1 MGALLFGENGAVL
14 DELEESALERE
25 LSDKTAQYGILSCI
39 TTALLASLIW
49 YAISYQPHWFQ
60 SPFVCALLLLTIS
73 LAFLPCAL
81 AFAVKAAAE
90 GYLPKR
96 LGGEPVHQHVGPG
109 MSVLVI
115 AIVFGIVFVAR
126 VFESNIGNLLITD
139 DVGLAV
145 VSLIGLAFLSL
156 IFVPHILRSTGVQ
169 SIVRTPSVTG
179 LFKSRLWKIITF
191 VPRGLAR
198 GASILDSWMVH
209 AIAPMAGATQSTTGH
224 RYFVL
229 VLQIGATTILAW
241 NLPSPVGLFAIAWA
255 ALIAISVARRW
266 SWTELDREYALRNPN
281 YDDSNLRVGVKED
294 LRDEALLALLVM
306 IFLLPLGMRQLHYSF
321 GEVFLVPDAIE
332 TNPVAWISFFGAELA
347 KSIPFV
353 DWVDIYGAE
362 NSTQIEQ
369 FDCSG
374 EILCD
379 SNGLSR
385 AAISSHI
392 VFGARAVVD
401 LVFLAALLQA
411 ISVARRWS
419 QHKTMFFNKEIDRL
433 DPMLERSEFSK
444 IARRVNENWMFK
456 DEIERLE
463 HYNKIRLAS
472 IRLTHGEDTTMWQV
486 ATEIMKRKGI
496 PTSSPSE
503 QLSELVAQKRID
515 QFAVLAALKQATE
528 SNDLDI
534 DTIIYT
540 RKQLNGKAAYN
551 QARMELVNALI
562 NHEVAP
568 ASNPRVRTDT
578 LRQQR
583 TALRHIL
590 VGETRD
596 SISGVRLLALLSL
609 TDQLERPEVHRTFE
623 IAADQDL
630 AGNVR
635 DAAKRALSA
644 FENDERVLRKVEKES
659 EDA

>member
-1 MGALLFGENGAVL
+1 MFGENGAVL

-25 LSDKTAQYGILSCI
+25 LSDKTAEYGLLSCV
-39 TTALLASLIW
+39 TTLLIAGLIW
-49 YAISYQPHWFQ
+49 FVIANHSHWFQ
-60 SPFVCALLLLTIS
+60 SYFISTLLLVTIG
-73 LAFLPCAL
+73 LAIVPCAL
-81 AFAVKAAAE
+81 AFATKASSE

-96 LGGEPVHQHVGPG
+96 LGGEPIHQHVGPG
-109 MSVLVI
+109 MSVMVI
-115 AIVFGIVFVAR
+115 AIVFAIVFVAR
-126 VFESNIGNLLITD
+126 VFESNIGNLRITD

-156 IFVPHILRSTGVQ
+156 IFVPHFLRWTGIRSQ
-169 SIVRTPSVTG
+169 LTTSPAAGI
-179 LFKSRLWKIITF
+179 FKSRLWKTVTF
-191 VPRGLAR
+191 GPRFLAR
-198 GASILDSWMVH
+198 VASILDSWMVH
-209 AIAPMAGATQSTTGH
+209 AIAPMAGATQDTTTQ
-224 RYFVL
+224 RYAVL
-229 VLQIGATTILAW
+229 VLQIGVTTILAW

-281 YDDSNLRVGVKED
+281 YDDNNLRVGVKED

-321 GEVFLVPDAIE
+321 GEVFVVPEAIE
-332 TNPVAWISFFGAELA
+332 ANPVAWISFFGAELA

-362 NSTQIEQ
+362 NSTQIGQ
-369 FDCSG
+369 FECETKTD
-374 EILCD
+374 CD

-419 QHKTMFFNKEIDRL
+419 QHKTMFFNREIDRL

-444 IARRVNENWMFK
+444 VVRRVDGRWVFK
-456 DEIERLE
+456 EEIEKLD
-463 HYNKIRLAS
+463 HYNKVRLAS
-472 IRLTHGEDTTMWQV
+472 IRLTHVEDTAMWQV
-486 ATEIMKRKGI
+486 ATEIMKRQGI

-503 QLSELVAQKRID
+503 QLSELVAQKRLD
-515 QFAVLAALKQATE
+515 QFAVLAALKAAV
-528 SNDLDI
+528 DDDDFDI
-534 DTIIYT
+534 DTIIYV

-551 QARMELVNALI
+551 QARKELVDALI
-562 NHEVAP
+562 KYEVTP
-568 ASNPRVRTDT
+568 NMERGVRNEI

-596 SISGVRLLALLSL
+596 SISSVRLLALFAL
-609 TDQLERPEVHRTFE
+609 TNQLDRPEIYRAME
-623 IAADQDL
+623 IAAADDP
-630 AGNVR
+630 AKNVR
-635 DAAKRALSA
+635 DAAKRALEV
-644 FENDERVLRKVEKES
+644 FQNDNVVLANREKERQ
-659 EDA
+659 DA